1 MKNQGKMKMKK
12 EAVDQNQENW
22 LSEFLDDGSVESH
35 KYYVARRTMLEM
47 LKDRGY
53 AVPNSEIEISLQQF
67 RDKHGQNPDINSLR
81 ISVLHK
87 DNPSIKVV
95 ALFCSPGIVKV
106 SVIRPLASMIV
117 IDSLSRLILIVQNK
131 VTTEALKS
139 LDLFPF
145 KVEIFQINDLLVN
158 ITKNEMM
165 PKHKVLSDEEK
176 KDLLEKY
183 KIDEKLVPRM
193 SEKDAIA
200 RYYRLEKGQIVK
212 TTYSGELTQLYV
224 TYRCVC

>member
-1 MKNQGKMKMKK
+1 MKK
-12 EAVDQNQENW
+12 EAEDQNQENW

-53 AVPNSEIEISLQQF
+53 AVPTSEIEFSLRQF

-87 DNPSIKVV
+87 DNPSIKVI
-95 ALFCSPGIVKV
+95 ALFCSPEIVKV

-183 KIDEKLVPRM
+183 KIDEKLLPRM

-200 RYYRLEKGQIVK
+200 RYYGLEKGQVVK
-212 TTYSGELTQLYV
+212 TTYSGELTQLHV
-224 TYRCVC
+224 TYRCVS